1 MPGDGR
7 PAWAVVARVDSK
19 QAGAIAPLERG
30 ANSAKWLNLSGGG
43 MKIGL

>member
-1 MPGDGR
+1 M
-7 PAWAVVARVDSK
+7 VVPRGSGGSRRLD
-19 QAGAIAPLERG
+19 QAGAIVPLKRG